1 MLEVMSASR
10 RDGWFPVVVI
20 LALVAAG
27 IALGYWTGG
36 GRIAPRTAPS
46 SSARR

>member
-1 MLEVMSASR
+1 MLEVMSVGR

-27 IALGYWTGG
+27 IALGYWAGG
-36 GRIAPRTAPS
+36 GRNTPRTAQ
-46 SSARR
+46 SANF